1 MALLR
6 TRKFVNEFA
15 KLTMTAVS
23 RGITCVLRRCGA
35 QTTRPVKV
43 IHSVTTLQKKQ
54 KTGIR
59 NNAAPVGSFHISE
72 IFKYGWTL
80 HLSVT
85 VYVSGRFFS

>member
-54 KTGIR
+54 KTGIT

-72 IFKYGWTL
+72 IFKYGCTL

-85 VYVSGRFFS
+85 VYVSCRFFS